1 MSNINSIF
9 FSSVKD
15 VPNFFIFKFMYI
27 LVTKNES
34 FLHIRV
40 IELLLM
46 QLDFKIF
53 VQIFFQFKKA
63 RKYRAAKLN

>member
-1 MSNINSIF
+1 
-9 FSSVKD
+9 
-15 VPNFFIFKFMYI
+15 MYI

-46 QLDFKIF
+46 KLDFKIF

-63 RKYRAAKLN
+63 RKYRATKLN